1 MTPVALHRR
10 FPGSRSFPLDTADPS
25 HETGVMSA
33 DSPPDDA
40 VGHDDRVDGRD
51 ETRNERADRNW
62 DELMQELRVMQ
73 TGTQILTGFLLA
85 VAFQPRFTETDVL
98 QRQGYVVLVAL
109 ASLATILAL
118 APVVM
123 HRTLFG
129 RRRKPGLVHVAA
141 RIVKVDLVVIAA
153 LTIGVTTLIIDFTV
167 NRTAGIVTLVVSLVG
182 VLLLWLAMPR
192 LVRRRFLGDSD
203 SDGEAESG
211 AG

>member
-1 MTPVALHRR
+1 
-10 FPGSRSFPLDTADPS
+10 
-25 HETGVMSA
+25 MSP
-33 DSPPDDA
+33 DSLPDDA
-40 VGHDDRVDGRD
+40 AGHDDRVDGRD

-85 VAFQPRFTETDVL
+85 VAFQPRFTETDAL

-123 HRTLFG
+123 HRTFFG
-129 RRRKPGLVHVAA
+129 RRLKPGLVHVAA
-141 RIVKVDLVVIAA
+141 RIVKADLVVIAA

-167 NRTAGIVTLVVSLVG
+167 NRTAGIITLVVSLIG
-182 VLLLWLAMPR
+182 VILLWLAMPR
-192 LVRRRFLGDSD
+192 VIRRRFLSD
-203 SDGEAESG
+203 DEAESG